1 MRRSKIKK
9 RPSTLVKREASRQFF
24 LYVFFHSV
32 WTSIVSVFDSD

>member
-9 RPSTLVKREASRQFF
+9 RPNPLVKREASRQFF

>member
-9 RPSTLVKREASRQFF
+9 RPSSLVKREASRQFF

-32 WTSIVSVFDSD
+32 WTSIVNAFDGD